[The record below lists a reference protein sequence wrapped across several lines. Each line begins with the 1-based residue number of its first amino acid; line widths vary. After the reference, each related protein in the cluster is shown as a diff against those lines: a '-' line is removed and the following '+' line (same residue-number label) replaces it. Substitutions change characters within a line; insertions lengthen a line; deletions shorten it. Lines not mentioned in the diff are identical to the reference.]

1 MRRRTIKNMI
11 ISVVCASV
19 LFMGVGYAYISET
32 KSNLGVADGNASL
45 NVVFTSV
52 KAHQL
57 QDNLAIDLG
66 TSIATDAKTVTFDV
80 NLIQTGDKI
89 LYTIEAYNQGSAD
102 AVVRNI
108 NVKEQTSSDVSGNKA
123 DAANAVKYV
132 VEGLSEGAVIPSG
145 SKVAFTV
152 SAEYDNTSKV
162 EGAVQKRVTVS
173 LDYKVAVK

>member
-1 MRRRTIKNMI
+1 MI
-11 ISVVCASV
+11 ISVFCASV

-32 KSNLGVADGNASL
+32 KTNLGVSEGNASL
-45 NVVFTSV
+45 DVVFTSV

-57 QDNLAIDLG
+57 HDNLAIDLG
-66 TSIATDAKTVTFDV
+66 TSIGEDAKTVIFDV
-80 NLIQTGDKI
+80 NLIKAGDKI
-89 LYTIEAYNQGSAD
+89 LYTIEAYNQGSTD

-108 NVKEQTSSDVSGNKA
+108 NVKEQADSDISGYGA

-152 SAEYDNTSKV
+152 SAEYDDIAKV